1 MTTQEAKLAEYL
13 KEQSVTMNNTIL
25 LDRNIAEKS
34 MTYLLK
40 NGITILSL
48 SFVSL
53 SDSGVEK
60 IKSLYISYAEKPAS
74 MDKMM
79 KDIESVTAEYSH
91 IEISIELKKTP

>member
-1 MTTQEAKLAEYL
+1 MTTQEAKLVEYL
-13 KEQSVTMNNTIL
+13 KGQSVTMINTIL
-25 LDRNIAEKS
+25 LDRSIAEKS

-48 SFVSL
+48 AFVSL
-53 SDSGVEK
+53 SDVGLQKAER
-60 IKSLYISYAEKPAS
+60 LNISYAEKPAP

-79 KDIESVTAEYSH
+79 KDIESVTSKYSH